1 MAGRIVSIFVAKVK
15 IYKIYLFVFFGR
27 VLWLNGFFSLLQV
40 LRPRNMIFLSLM
52 ACVVS
57 SIVLVAIGGKTKYGL
72 YAGTGTVL
80 NLFDIFRMVDITTL
94 CNNDW
99 KSI

>member
-15 IYKIYLFVFFGR
+15 IYKIKLFAFFGR
-27 VLWLNGFFSLLQV
+27 ILLVIIFSLLQV

-57 SIVLVAIGGKTKYGL
+57 SIILVAIGGKSKYGL

-80 NLFDIFRMVDITTL
+80 NLFETLKVVDNTTF
-94 CNNDW
+94 CNND
-99 KSI
+99 